1 MVNSVSNIASANNVS
16 PNKGSLG
23 KDDFLKLMI
32 QQLKNQDPL
41 NPLDGTEYASQLAQF
56 SSLEQLTNLNS
67 SITKSMDI
75 NYMLTQSINNTM
87 VATLIGK
94 EVKIDGNNISAVG
107 QEKIDLGYNLP
118 TQAKSVTVK
127 IMDSNGT
134 VVKMIDGSVE
144 AGTCK
149 VSWDLYDNNGIKVR
163 NGEYTFEVEA
173 YNMAGEKMTIPTY
186 KVGLID
192 GVRFSDKG
200 SMLLVG
206 GAEYSISDILEI
218 LNSLNDG
225 GNK

>member
-1 MVNSVSNIASANNVS
+1 MINSVTNMASPNNVS
-16 PNKGSLG
+16 ANKGTLG

-41 NPLDGTEYASQLAQF
+41 NPLDGTDYASQLAQF

-67 SITKSMDI
+67 SITHSMDL

-94 EVKIDGNNISAVG
+94 EVKLDGNNISAVG
-107 QEKIDLGYNLP
+107 QEKIEIGYNLP
-118 TQAKSVTVK
+118 VQARSVTVK
-127 IMDSNGT
+127 ILDSYGNI
-134 VVKMIDGSVE
+134 VKMIDGSVE

-149 VSWDLYDNNGIKVR
+149 VSWDLYDNNGTKVT
-163 NGEYTFEVEA
+163 NGEYKFEVEA
-173 YNMAGEKMTIPTY
+173 YNMAGEQMTISSY

-218 LNSLNDG
+218 LNSLNNG
-225 GNK
+225 GDK

>member
-1 MVNSVSNIASANNVS
+1 MVNSITNTASTANVKE
-16 PNKGSLG
+16 NKGTLG

-67 SITKSMDI
+67 SITKSMDV
-75 NYMLTQSINNTM
+75 NYLLTQSINNTM

-94 EVKIDGNNISAVG
+94 EVKIDGNNLTVIG

-118 TQAKSVTVK
+118 VQAKNVVVK
-127 IMDSNGT
+127 VLDSNGN
-134 VVKMIDGSVE
+134 VVRLMDGSVE
-144 AGTCK
+144 AGRAK
-149 VSWDLYDNNGIKVR
+149 VSWDLCDNNGEKVK
-163 NGEYTFEVEA
+163 NGNYSFEVEA
-173 YNMAGEKMTIPTY
+173 YNMSGEKMKLSTY
-186 KVGLID
+186 KIGLID
-192 GVRFSDKG
+192 GVRFTQNG

-218 LNSLNDG
+218 LNSSNNG
-225 GNK
+225 GN

>member
-1 MVNSVSNIASANNVS
+1 MVNSITNTASTANVKE
-16 PNKGSLG
+16 NKGTLG

-67 SITKSMDI
+67 SITKSMDV

-94 EVKIDGNNISAVG
+94 EVKIDGNNLTVIG

-118 TQAKSVTVK
+118 VQAKNVVVK
-127 IMDSNGT
+127 VLDSNGN
-134 VVKMIDGSVE
+134 VVRLMDGSVE
-144 AGTCK
+144 AGRAK
-149 VSWDLYDNNGIKVR
+149 VSWDLCDNNGEKVK
-163 NGEYTFEVEA
+163 NGNYTFEVEA
-173 YNMAGEKMTIPTY
+173 YNMSGEKMKLSTY
-186 KVGLID
+186 KIGLID
-192 GVRFSDKG
+192 GVRFTQNG

-218 LNSLNDG
+218 LNSSNNG
-225 GNK
+225 GN

>member
-1 MVNSVSNIASANNVS
+1 MVNSITNTTSANNVS
-16 PNKGSLG
+16 ANKGTLG

-41 NPLDGTEYASQLAQF
+41 NPLDGTDYASQLAQF

-67 SITKSMDI
+67 SITQSMDL

-94 EVKIDGNNISAVG
+94 EVKLDGNNISAVG
-107 QEKIDLGYNLP
+107 QEKIDIGYNLP
-118 TQAKSVTVK
+118 VQARSVTVK
-127 IMDSNGT
+127 ILDSNGT
-134 VVKMIDGSVE
+134 IIKMIDGSVE
-144 AGTCK
+144 AGNCK
-149 VSWDLYDNNGIKVR
+149 VSWDLNDNNGTKVT
-163 NGEYTFEVEA
+163 NGEYKFEIEA
-173 YNMAGEKMTIPTY
+173 YNMAGEQMTISSY

-218 LNSLNDG
+218 LNSLNNG
-225 GNK
+225 GDK

>member
-1 MVNSVSNIASANNVS
+1 MVNSITNTASTANVKE
-16 PNKGSLG
+16 NKGTLG

-67 SITKSMDI
+67 SITKSMDV
-75 NYMLTQSINNTM
+75 NYLLTQSINNTM

-94 EVKIDGNNISAVG
+94 EVKIDGNNLTVIG

-118 TQAKSVTVK
+118 VQAKNVVVK
-127 IMDSNGT
+127 VLDSNGN
-134 VVKMIDGSVE
+134 VVRLMDGSVE
-144 AGTCK
+144 AGRAK
-149 VSWDLYDNNGIKVR
+149 VSWDLCDNNGEKVK
-163 NGEYTFEVEA
+163 NGNYTFEVEA
-173 YNMAGEKMTIPTY
+173 YNMSGEKMKLSTY
-186 KVGLID
+186 KIGLID
-192 GVRFSDKG
+192 GVRFTQNG

-218 LNSLNDG
+218 LNSSNNG
-225 GNK
+225 GN

>member
-1 MVNSVSNIASANNVS
+1 MVNSILNTNSANNVT
-16 PNKGSLG
+16 PNKGTLG

-75 NYMLTQSINNTM
+75 NYLLTQSINNTM
-87 VATLIGK
+87 IATLIGK

-107 QEKIDLGYNLP
+107 QEKIELGYNLP
-118 TQAKSVTVK
+118 VQAKSVTVK
-127 IMDSNGT
+127 IFDSNGT
-134 VVKMIDGSVE
+134 VVKMIDGTVE
-144 AGTCK
+144 AGVSK

-163 NGEYTFEVEA
+163 NGEYTFEVDA

-192 GVRFSDKG
+192 GVRFTDKG

-218 LNSLNDG
+218 LNNG